1 MALVEVVLI
10 KSCPFKIT
18 LYELA
23 EIIFE
28 FAGADQDKLITSVD
42 GSVELANCFGSSYGP
57 PGFQFVL
64 ALNVHLVIRLEI
76 LIRYF
81 HS

>member
-23 EIIFE
+23 EITFE

-42 GSVELANCFGSSYGP
+42 GSVELDKFWTSDGSGINIDWLSDG
-57 PGFQFVL
+57 L
-64 ALNVHLVIRLEI
+64 DR
-76 LIRYF
+76 
-81 HS
+81 